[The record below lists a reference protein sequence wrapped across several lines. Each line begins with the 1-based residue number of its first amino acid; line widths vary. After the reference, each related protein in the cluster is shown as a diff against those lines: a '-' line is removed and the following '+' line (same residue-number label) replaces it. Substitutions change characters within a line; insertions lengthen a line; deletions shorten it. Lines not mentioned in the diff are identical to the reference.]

1 VVPLPLARGDF
12 FALSCCCPAGAQVML
27 LLALAAALVSWP
39 LAWVFRLEV
48 PPGALPCVVADVG
61 KVCAEGCVRPGSGP
75 AEAQLASWPWPQ
87 ARRRARPQ
95 VPAVPA
101 VRTLQQQQRPAT
113 SIPQPCEGL
122 AGHVR
127 GLAAKHLARHTMAG
141 SHNHFMPFDR
151 LHCQLSS
158 APSVASGG
166 KFPY

>member
-1 VVPLPLARGDF
+1 MVPLPLARGVF

-27 LLALAAALVSWP
+27 LLSLAAAMVSWP

-61 KVCAEGCVRPGSGP
+61 KACAEGCVRPGSGP
-75 AEAQLASWPWPQ
+75 AEAQLASCSWPQ
-87 ARRRARPQ
+87 AWRRAMPQ

-101 VRTLQQQQRPAT
+101 VRTLQQQQRPAP

-127 GLAAKHLARHTMAG
+127 GLAGKHLARPTIAG
-141 SHNHFMPFDR
+141 S
-151 LHCQLSS
+151 
-158 APSVASGG
+158 
-166 KFPY
+166 